1 MERKYQ
7 ILELLKK
14 SKTPVKGKYLAELFD
29 VSRQIIVSDIA
40 QLREEGHKIVA
51 TRDGYLYDS
60 GNRVRRVVAVKHSS
74 KDIYDELRRIVE
86 NGGKVLDVIVEHPV
100 YGEITGRIDVST
112 LDEVEKFVSLLA
124 SSGTKPLSEISNGVH
139 LHTIEAPDEE
149 TMKKILKAI
158 SKYRL
163 SKDDAEKNEK
173 TEDNE

>member
-7 ILELLKK
+7 ILEMLKK

-51 TRDGYLYDS
+51 TRDGYLYDA
-60 GNRVRRVVAVKHSS
+60 GNKVRRVVAVKHSP
-74 KDIYDELRRIVE
+74 KDIHDELRRIVE

-100 YGEITGRIDVST
+100 YGEIIGRIDVST

-149 TMKKILKAI
+149 TMEKILKAI

-163 SKDDAEKNEK
+163 SKGDAKKDEK
-173 TEDNE
+173 TE